1 VEISRP
7 RFLLD
12 REIPMRRYW
21 TFLALTAL
29 LFLALFGLASLV
41 EIDLL
46 EDPKP
51 FLDAAG
57 LFGGALIGI
66 GLLVADVLLP
76 IPASLVMIAHGSL
89 FGVLLGTLVSLAGGV
104 LASAFGFFLGRRSGP
119 WLHRHVAPEESQA
132 ADALLARW
140 GDLAIVATRPIPIL
154 AETMALFAGTTSI
167 GWRRFL
173 LASLLGNLPPAL
185 LYAATGAAA
194 ARLDDAFLVFGA
206 VLLVAGLTWW
216 LGQRLRASL
225 DRPREG
231 PAASG

>member
-1 VEISRP
+1 
-7 RFLLD
+7 
-12 REIPMRRYW
+12 MHRYW
-21 TFLALTAL
+21 TFLGLTAL
-29 LFLALFGLASLV
+29 LFLALFALASLL

-57 LFGGALIGI
+57 LFGAALLGI
-66 GLLVADVLLP
+66 GLLTADVLLP
-76 IPASLVMIAHGSL
+76 IPASLIMIAHGSL
-89 FGVLLGTLVSLAGGV
+89 FGILLGTLASLAGGV
-104 LASAFGFFLGRRSGP
+104 LASAFGFFLGRRSGA
-119 WLHRHVAPEESQA
+119 WLRRHVSAEESQA

-140 GDLAIVATRPIPIL
+140 GNLAIVATRPIPIL
-154 AETMALFAGTTSI
+154 AETMALFAGTTNL
-167 GWRRFL
+167 GFGRFL

-194 ARLDDAFLVFGA
+194 ARLDDGLLVFGA

-216 LGQRLRASL
+216 LGQRLRSSL
-225 DRPREG
+225 GPTDR